1 MLEAELTV
9 IKREILKEKRLQEE
23 LRAQIAKQEA
33 KENELSNTIDGLK
46 IETANQSAQIEL
58 MTNRAMIN
66 ENKCK
71 QLDSDLYERNEQVQ
85 ELTDENNN
93 LK

>member
-85 ELTDENNN
+85 ELTDENNV